1 MPLEHSDLD
10 PLRDSIADAA
20 KAAARANENATAAL
34 DISRSTADQ
43 VLDLRQS
50 QQRTEASLNTHRVKS
65 EERHTELL
73 QAISGAAS
81 TDAKQAEAI
90 LAIKTEGAAQAEKLR
105 TIETKLSTGDIG
117 KIAGGV
123 TALLVAL
130 AGALTLIATQIAPV
144 LPSVVQA
151 KYGQPA
157 VVVTVQPAPS
167 AAPKGSP

>member
-1 MPLEHSDLD
+1 MPLEHADLD

-20 KAAARANENATAAL
+20 KAAAEAL
-34 DISRSTADQ
+34 DISRSTANQ

-50 QQRTEASLNTHRVKS
+50 QQRTEASLNTHRAKS
-65 EERHTELL
+65 EERHTEVMA
-73 QAISGAAS
+73 AI
-81 TDAKQAEAI
+81 
-90 LAIKTEGAAQAEKLR
+90 EGAVKNDKNLAEGQKAL
-105 TIETKLSTGDIG
+105 ENKLSNADVG

-123 TALLVAL
+123 TALLVAV

-157 VVVTVQPAPS
+157 VVVTVQSAPS
-167 AAPKGSP
+167 AAPAVSR